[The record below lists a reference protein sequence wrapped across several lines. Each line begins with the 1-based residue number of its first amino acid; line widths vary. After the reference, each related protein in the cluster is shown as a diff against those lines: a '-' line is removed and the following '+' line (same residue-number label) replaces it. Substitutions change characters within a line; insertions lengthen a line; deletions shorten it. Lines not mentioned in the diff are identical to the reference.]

1 MKKKSRQVSKTYSLD
16 DKSPRNVYSWFVQEA
31 CVTQTKGGQSVIWQH
46 EAQVTRTRVC
56 SVFGRSF
63 FFRFFVLK
71 TLSFGSHWLL
81 PGLKCCKCM
90 DDLWI
95 YFPLPPPPGTFLTV
109 PWDRGTKSVMYF
121 TQRVNPIHGQ
131 SRWQFVAFLRF
142 LAGFVYLFVN
152 SITAR

>member
-1 MKKKSRQVSKTYSLD
+1 MKKKSRQVSKTYSLG

-31 CVTQTKGGQSVIWQH
+31 CVTQTKGGQSVIWLH

-63 FFRFFVLK
+63 FSILCSQNTLLRQPLAPSRFKMLQMYGRP
-71 TLSFGSHWLL
+71 LNLL
-81 PGLKCCKCM
+81 P
-90 DDLWI
+90 
-95 YFPLPPPPGTFLTV
+95 PPPPPGTFLTV